1 MTRSACSQEPVGS
14 SRTRITRALKG
25 SAAATE
31 RFHTDRSCPA
41 CWTRSAPPGR
51 SDVMW
56 IAISGSR
63 AGLVQPAG
71 ETDAPDCSSAP
82 SVKNPTSGPSIPRFA
97 IAAGMVKQLSLREQ
111 WTSAGDRTRG
121 WKVVFGAPAAT
132 RGSSQTELTTL
143 SSIKTVRSLSIQGDD

>member
-1 MTRSACSQEPVGS
+1 
-14 SRTRITRALKG
+14 
-25 SAAATE
+25 
-31 RFHTDRSCPA
+31 
-41 CWTRSAPPGR
+41 
-51 SDVMW
+51 MW

-97 IAAGMVKQLSLREQ
+97 IAAGAPKTTFQPRVRSPADVRCSRSESCL
-111 WTSAGDRTRG
+111 TI
-121 WKVVFGAPAAT
+121 PAAT